1 MRFTTEQL
9 DSTANN
15 ISLLLGKAGSTLFER
30 LGIFGF
36 ELKRIQALE
45 ARHDTWFSQGGER
58 PRPTAT
64 VHPITLPL
72 SVDEAM
78 LGCCRMSCSFNTTV
92 RHVHADLGP
101 RHAISKS
108 GRLREY
114 IIDAAL
120 VPPPFTGITERDLQ
134 AHRYQ
139 MVAGP

>member
-1 MRFTTEQL
+1 MLYLSIFFFSSRRRHTRCALVTGVQTCAL
-9 DSTANN
+9 PISTANN

-78 LGCCRMSCSFNTTV
+78 LGCCRMSCSFQHDGSACAC
-92 RHVHADLGP
+92 RSRSAP
-101 RHAISKS
+101 
-108 GRLREY
+108 
-114 IIDAAL
+114 
-120 VPPPFTGITERDLQ
+120 RDLKKR
-134 AHRYQ
+134 ALSRIHRSE
-139 MVAGP
+139 

>member
-30 LGIFGF
+30 LGILGF

-92 RHVHADLGP
+92 RHVHADLSP

-108 GRLREY
+108 AIGR
-114 IIDAAL
+114 
-120 VPPPFTGITERDLQ
+120 
-134 AHRYQ
+134 AH
-139 MVAGP
+139 V